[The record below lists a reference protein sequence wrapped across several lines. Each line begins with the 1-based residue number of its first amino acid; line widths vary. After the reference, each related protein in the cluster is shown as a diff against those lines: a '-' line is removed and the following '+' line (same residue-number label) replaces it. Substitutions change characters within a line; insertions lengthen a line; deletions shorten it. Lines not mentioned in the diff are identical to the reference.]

1 MNDAQTQSL
10 EISAG
15 QIHLPEQLSTVYT
28 FSVGDYN
35 FWFAGWFALVVAVL
49 AVLLLI
55 VIVLIIRAMA
65 HKHDASAT
73 KVERRKAMKKKQEEE
88 KRKETASKRDVV
100 AETLAAAPPV
110 TAFTPAEYPDGID
123 PLVWLAEDGISDL
136 EREKRVETYHVWCSE
151 QKELQEKQVNAR
163 RQYFAQND
171 FGYKVKVDTSVENG
185 EKHTDEL
192 TPAEKKEY
200 ERIRRDNEKR
210 LARAKKLKAK
220 EEAEAKR
227 TARKSDLHRFTR
239 V

>member
-1 MNDAQTQSL
+1 MNEAQTQSL

-15 QIHLPEQLSTVYT
+15 QIQLPEQLSTVYT
-28 FSVGDYN
+28 FTVGNYN
-35 FWFAGWFALVVAVL
+35 FWFYGWFALIVAVL

-55 VIVLIIRAMA
+55 GIVLIIRAVV
-65 HKHDASAT
+65 HKHDTSAT
-73 KVERRKAMKKKQEEE
+73 KVERRKTQKKKQEED
-88 KRKETASKRDVV
+88 KRKVVASKRDVV
-100 AETLAAAPPV
+100 AETLAGAPPV

-123 PLVWLAEDGISDL
+123 PLMWLAEDGISDL
-136 EREKRVETYHVWCSE
+136 EREKRIETYHVWCSE
-151 QKELQEKQVNAR
+151 QKELQENQVNAR

-171 FGYKVKVDTSVENG
+171 FGYKVKVDTSAENG
-185 EKHTDEL
+185 EKHSDEL

-227 TARKSDLHRFTR
+227 MARKK
-239 V
+239 

>member
-1 MNDAQTQSL
+1 MNEAQTQSL

-15 QIHLPEQLSTVYT
+15 QIQLPEQLSTVYT
-28 FSVGDYN
+28 FTVGDYN
-35 FWFAGWFALVVAVL
+35 FWFYGWFALIVAVL

-55 VIVLIIRAMA
+55 GIVLAIRAVV
-65 HKHDASAT
+65 HKHDTSAT
-73 KVERRKAMKKKQEEE
+73 KVERRKTQKKKQKED
-88 KRKETASKRDVV
+88 KRKEAASKRDVV
-100 AETLAAAPPV
+100 AETLTGAPPV
-110 TAFTPAEYPDGID
+110 TAFTSAEYPDGID
-123 PLVWLAEDGISDL
+123 PLMWLAEDGISDL
-136 EREKRVETYHVWCSE
+136 EREKRIDTYHVWCSE

-185 EKHTDEL
+185 EKHSDEL

-227 TARKSDLHRFTR
+227 AARKK
-239 V
+239 